1 MELAPPD
8 WSIESRDG
16 QLSTNRR
23 LIASFK
29 TKQPIRAYQTASN
42 KKNRHSTLMAIINID
57 DTFIRV
63 DGRRQQVAAPWLDF
77 LENGSLVDIS
87 AP

>member
-1 MELAPPD
+1 
-8 WSIESRDG
+8 
-16 QLSTNRR
+16 
-23 LIASFK
+23 
-29 TKQPIRAYQTASN
+29 
-42 KKNRHSTLMAIINID
+42 MAIINID